1 MLQFFDWFWKA
12 IGLTQKLGIPENNSF
27 QGFIDYFWKTWMA
40 EGKTSTAILLFIG
53 GIVFLIVG
61 Y

>member
-27 QGFIDYFWKTWMA
+27 QGFIDYFW
-40 EGKTSTAILLFIG
+40 
-53 GIVFLIVG
+53 
-61 Y
+61 